1 MIKVTFSQDGIIFGS
16 KCPCGVS
23 KGTFFFSFFF
33 FTTWP
38 IGVGGQNA
46 TTGQCD
52 DQSSTQKKDIA
63 AFSGSLLFNDE
74 N

>member
-1 MIKVTFSQDGIIFGS
+1 MGCLRAPSV
-16 KCPCGVS
+16 
-23 KGTFFFSFFF
+23 F

-38 IGVGGQNA
+38 IGVGGQN
-46 TTGQCD
+46 TRTGQCD

-74 N
+74 NYVSFAVNGICNYQSKLPL

>member
-1 MIKVTFSQDGIIFGS
+1 MVLSLGPSVLVG
-16 KCPCGVS
+16 CLRAP
-23 KGTFFFSFFF
+23 FFFFF